1 MKSCD
6 ALMLCHD
13 VDRGSELDGK
23 FYSQLIDPVRMQLI
37 QQGYSVSVMSHPYS
51 AVQKGKIFGQTYSMN
66 RKYFLMKSLEKII
79 RKSSKSRETFEESN
93 EFQFWVELLR
103 SLNCRFIVLIGAPP
117 ALCLAASKLKI
128 LVVEIFHGFGYH
140 RIPWGYENRK
150 LNELPTHFISFDMT
164 SLKTFQSHFG
174 SVPKTFIASRPNLE
188 NELGLAQ
195 YESSKTKESS
205 APWGQKVTV
214 LVSLG
219 WMEFVNGKM
228 LEISK
233 SRIWPKVIDEIQ
245 GSAEIDIQWVI
256 RPHPV
261 MLREKRFG
269 KHISELERRISM
281 MDNCYSIKEATA
293 SLPSLLE
300 QIDVHLT
307 SFSEIAFET
316 ALAGVPTLFLS
327 DEVGENGQL
336 SGRFDELFSSGLAE
350 VSDGQIATMVT
361 WLRNA
366 KRSLPS
372 FKSQNIPS
380 VMDVLTEE
388 IIPSG
393 MGTLQ

>member
-1 MKSCD
+1 M
-6 ALMLCHD
+6 MLCHD
-13 VDRGSELDGK
+13 VDRGIELDGK

-37 QQGYSVSVMSHPYS
+37 QQGYSVNVMSHPYS

-66 RKYFLMKSLEKII
+66 RKYFLMKALEKII
-79 RKSSKSRETFEESN
+79 RKLFKNRGNSEESK

-103 SLNCRFIVLIGAPP
+103 SLDCKFVVLIGAPP

-128 LVVEIFHGFGYH
+128 LVVEIFHGYGYH

-188 NELGLAQ
+188 NELGLAR
-195 YESSKTKESS
+195 YETSKTKESF
-205 APWGQKVTV
+205 APSDPKVTV
-214 LVSLG
+214 LLSLG

-233 SRIWPKVIDEIQ
+233 SKIWPKVIDEIQ
-245 GSAEIDIQWVI
+245 CSAEIEIQWVI

-261 MLREKRFG
+261 MLREKRFR
-269 KHISELERRISM
+269 KHISEIERRISL
-281 MDNCYSIKEATA
+281 MDNCCSIEKATA

-350 VSDGQIATMVT
+350 VSDGQIGTVVT
-361 WLRNA
+361 WLRNT
-366 KRSLPS
+366 KRSPS
-372 FKSQNIPS
+372 SLKSQNSPS

-388 IIPSG
+388 IIPPG
-393 MGTLQ
+393 TGTLQ